1 MGAMRKRSW
10 LAAAGCTAVAMAS
23 GLGLA
28 GCGSPGVG
36 DVEKK
41 LASEF
46 PKEAKKQK
54 ADIALTGD
62 VACPDDASVKKGAKF
77 ACTVP
82 ATQAGKKVV
91 ITIGVVMTADDKFNY
106 NIAKITPATGSA
118 PAQTTTNE
126 RTTR

>member
-1 MGAMRKRSW
+1 MGATRKRSS
-10 LAAAGCTAVAMAS
+10 LAAGCVVVMAV

-41 LASEF
+41 LATEF

-62 VACPDDASVKKGAKF
+62 VVCPKDASVKSGAKF
-77 ACTVP
+77 SCTVP

-106 NIAKITPATGSA
+106 NIAKITPGSA
-118 PAQTTTNE
+118 APAETTTN
-126 RTTR
+126 

>member
-1 MGAMRKRSW
+1 MGATRKRGS
-10 LAAAGCTAVAMAS
+10 LAAVGCVVVAMAS

-41 LASEF
+41 LAAEF

-54 ADIALTGD
+54 ADIELTGD
-62 VACPDDASVKKGAKF
+62 VACPKDASVKKGAKF
-77 ACTVP
+77 SCTVD
-82 ATQAGKKVV
+82 ATQAGAKVV

-106 NIAKITPATGSA
+106 NVAKITPGRAA
-118 PAQTTTNE
+118 PAETTTN
-126 RTTR
+126 

>member
-1 MGAMRKRSW
+1 MGATRRRSS
-10 LAAAGCTAVAMAS
+10 LAAAGCVAVAAAAS
-23 GLGLA
+23 LGLA

-36 DVEKK
+36 DVEEK
-41 LASEF
+41 LATEF

-62 VACPDDASVKKGAKF
+62 VTCPKDASVKKGAEF

-106 NIAKITPATGSA
+106 NIAKITPATGAA
-118 PAQTTTNE
+118 PAQTTTN
-126 RTTR
+126 